1 MREMADA
8 GWEYASFSFS
18 AFLLIAISRCFLV
31 VSKSSRSAYA
41 KMSIVSVQGSMMQ
54 DFQMRDD
61 DKYEKR
67 ASGL

>member
-18 AFLLIAISRCFLV
+18 AFLLIARCFLV

-61 DKYEKR
+61 GMMT
-67 ASGL
+67 ASRL